1 MKKVISL
8 VLATMLLVVFMAAAV
23 AESQGTTMYV
33 KTGDGDVLRV
43 RSSMSTR
50 DKTNIIG
57 YLKYGQKVVIYGQ
70 KDGWAMIDY
79 GNRTAYVM
87 YRFLVKTQPGPFD
100 PSNPGTTADTRSF
113 STVAQLN
120 TLTTTAKTVTPYTVV
135 VRPTRA
141 SGWVY
146 LRWFPSRA
154 SKEIATFNGYREV
167 TVIAELKDWYQ
178 VSDPAT
184 GAVGYIYKSYVQ

>member
-154 SKEIATFNGYREV
+154 SKEIAIFNGYREV

>member
-8 VLATMLLVVFMAAAV
+8 VLAAMLLVVFMAAAV

-50 DKTNIIG
+50 DKSNIIG

-100 PSNPGTTADTRSF
+100 PSNPGTTADTRAF

-120 TLTTTAKTVTPYTVV
+120 TLTTTAKAVTPYTVV

-154 SKEIATFNGYREV
+154 SKEIEIFNGYHEV

>member
-8 VLATMLLVVFMAAAV
+8 VLAAMLLVVFMAAAV

-50 DKTNIIG
+50 DKSNIIG

-100 PSNPGTTADTRSF
+100 PSF
-113 STVAQLN
+113 
-120 TLTTTAKTVTPYTVV
+120 VV
-135 VRPTRA
+135 
-141 SGWVY
+141 G
-146 LRWFPSRA
+146 
-154 SKEIATFNGYREV
+154 
-167 TVIAELKDWYQ
+167 
-178 VSDPAT
+178 
-184 GAVGYIYKSYVQ
+184 

>member
-8 VLATMLLVVFMAAAV
+8 VLATMLLVLLVSAAV
-23 AESQGTTMYV
+23 AESQGTVMYV
-33 KTGDGDVLRV
+33 KTGDGLSLRV
-43 RSSMSTR
+43 RSSMST
-50 DKTNIIG
+50 KNTSNVIG
-57 YLKYGQKVVIYGQ
+57 SLKYGEKVVIYGRR
-70 KDGWAMIDY
+70 DGWAMIDY

-87 YRFLVKTQPGPFD
+87 YRFLVKYKPEPFD
-100 PSNPGTTADTRSF
+100 PSKKETSGDTRSY
-113 STVAQLN
+113 TTAAQLN
-120 TLTTTAKTVTPYTVV
+120 TLLATAKAVTPYTVV

-154 SKEIATFNGYREV
+154 SREVATYNGYREL

-184 GAVGYIYKSYVQ
+184 GAVGFVYKSYIQ